1 MFQIVTSPAQ
11 KYAGADSLPDCGQ
24 KYKIF
29 LGVLLLTQPIRSARA
44 EVKEKR
50 CIFVEFSSH
59 TLLPKELA
67 NMRELKVI
75 DVDGADLIIADDEGE
90 EYRVTVDETSLRRLR
105 HSRATVEGP
114 RVSPKDIQAH
124 LRAGLSNEEISALTG
139 ASLDLIQRFET
150 PVLAER
156 EFIISSAL
164 AVPTQDTVST
174 DTGNLSSAF
183 GSVITQRLH
192 SLGASSERWAT
203 WKEESGNWII
213 KLEFTANGIDHD
225 ARWSFESRKRTL
237 SPVNSD
243 ASTLSQKGDLSSG
256 LIPKLRAVAVDTSAL
271 EVTQPLTPT
280 VEAQVSAAPVVS
292 AQEEAA
298 ADSRE
303 HSPTADLL
311 EALRKRRNERE
322 STPAWLK
329 DEVSAST
336 DAQESI
342 AQEDTIISGVTVEL
356 DSTLTFTE
364 PFEVSAPEDEPSH
377 ANDSKPVNK
386 TGRPTMPS
394 WDDIVFGTRSDDDP
408 A

>member
-1 MFQIVTSPAQ
+1 M
-11 KYAGADSLPDCGQ
+11 
-24 KYKIF
+24 
-29 LGVLLLTQPIRSARA
+29 
-44 EVKEKR
+44 
-50 CIFVEFSSH
+50 
-59 TLLPKELA
+59 
-67 NMRELKVI
+67 
-75 DVDGADLIIADDEGE
+75 
-90 EYRVTVDETSLRRLR
+90 
-105 HSRATVEGP
+105 
-114 RVSPKDIQAH
+114 
-124 LRAGLSNEEISALTG
+124 
-139 ASLDLIQRFET
+139 IQRFET

-329 DEVSAST
+329 DEVSAIT
-336 DAQESI
+336 DGQASS
-342 AQEDTIISGVTVEL
+342 AKEDTIISGVRV
-356 DSTLTFTE
+356 DFD
-364 PFEVSAPEDEPSH
+364 FH
-377 ANDSKPVNK
+377 
-386 TGRPTMPS
+386 
-394 WDDIVFGTRSDDDP
+394 
-408 A
+408 